1 MSLKA
6 KRLLKQAVKAFL
18 EEDGASDI
26 GAYRDCVTDILH
38 LAYKEARAKITKPA
52 KATLDYLNN
61 FICAMGFEAFQEELE
76 NAEVNKVDKI
86 PDKKLP
92 LHTADEFQFPVAKN
106 QFEERLKTGKKI
118 HKYSLRKA
126 TRILSIGRMRAR

>member
-26 GAYRDCVTDILH
+26 GTYRDCVTDILH
-38 LAYKEARAKITKPA
+38 LAYKEARAKIKKPA
-52 KATLDYLNN
+52 KDTLDYLNH

-76 NAEVNKVDKI
+76 NAEIEKVNKI
-86 PDKKLP
+86 PDSKLP
-92 LHTADEFQFPVAKN
+92 LHSMDEFSFDVAKT
-106 QFEERLKTGKKI
+106 QFEERLKTGVIYNGKEVKM
-118 HKYSLRKA
+118 HCLRER
-126 TRILSIGRMRAR
+126 TRR